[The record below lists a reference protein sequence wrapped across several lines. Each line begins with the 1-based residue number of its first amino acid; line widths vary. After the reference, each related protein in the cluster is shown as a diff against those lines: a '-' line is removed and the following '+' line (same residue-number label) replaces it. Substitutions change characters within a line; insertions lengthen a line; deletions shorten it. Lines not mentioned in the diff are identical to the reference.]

1 VAFNA
6 GLRIC
11 LPTDEEHRQQRAPP
25 PLPDRRT
32 GPSHQ
37 YQRGLAW
44 RGPAGRLD
52 GEGLLNANLLDAEL
66 DGEGF
71 LSVDLLDAELDG
83 EGLLGMDLLGA
94 SRACSMQTSD
104 FSFNAN
110 TNECGLLYGSSCFRD
125 KGGREENGWTG
136 EKGKDISG
144 EKRLGFGERRVR
156 VDMSRH
162 KRRYFTRPLEQ
173 LAIMCFLSV
182 VLSNRHEK

>member
-32 GPSHQ
+32 GPSHR

-144 EKRLGFGERRVR
+144 GEEIGFWGEKSTSGHEPSQKKIFYTPARTT
-156 VDMSRH
+156 RH
-162 KRRYFTRPLEQ
+162 HVFFVSGLK
-173 LAIMCFLSV
+173 
-182 VLSNRHEK
+182 